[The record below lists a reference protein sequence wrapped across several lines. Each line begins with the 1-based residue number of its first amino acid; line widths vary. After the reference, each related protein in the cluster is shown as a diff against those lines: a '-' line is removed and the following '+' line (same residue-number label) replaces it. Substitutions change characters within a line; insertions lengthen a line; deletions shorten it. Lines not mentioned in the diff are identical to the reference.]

1 MFDASVLTSY
11 SFLVVAI
18 GTLFLA
24 ISSAALGTITVLK
37 GQSLIGDAIGHSAFP
52 GLVLAFMAFSSRSPV
67 ILLFGAIL
75 SGSLAFILIQVI
87 NRNSKI
93 GLDTILAVV
102 LSSFFGLGMALKS
115 YIQGNP
121 NYIGASQSGLSNYIF
136 GQAAYMMEGDVKI
149 ILVISISVLTLLLLF
164 YKEIKVFVFDE
175 VYAKTIGINE
185 KLIYAIIMIS
195 AMSLI
200 GAGLKIVG
208 AILISSLLIVPSI
221 AALQWSND
229 FFRVMLIAS
238 VIGGASAVLGT
249 YISTVYAGMST
260 GATIIVI
267 MTSLAFLSLIF
278 GPKGFIAKYKKRRA
292 YKWI

>member
-1 MFDASVLTSY
+1 MFNLDILTSY

-18 GTLFLA
+18 GTLLLA

-52 GLVLAFMAFSSRSPV
+52 GLVLAFMIFSSRNPV
-67 ILLFGAIL
+67 ILLFGAIF
-75 SGSLAFILIQVI
+75 SGSIAFVLIQII
-87 NRNSKI
+87 NRNSKL
-93 GLDTILAVV
+93 GLDTILAVI

-121 NYIGASQSGLSNYIF
+121 NYRGASQSGLSNYIF
-136 GQAAYMMEGDVKI
+136 GQAAYMMETDVKI
-149 ILVISISVLTLLLLF
+149 ILAISIAVLILLILF

-185 KLIYAIIMIS
+185 KFIYGIIMIS

-229 FFRVMLIAS
+229 FFKVMVIAS
-238 VIGGASAVLGT
+238 IIGGFSAVCGT
-249 YISTVYAGMST
+249 YISTVYDGMST

-267 MTSLAFLSLIF
+267 MTSLAFLSLLF

-292 YKWI
+292 YK

>member
-1 MFDASVLTSY
+1 MFDTSVLTSY

-24 ISSAALGTITVLK
+24 IASASLGTITVLK

-52 GLVLAFMAFSSRSPV
+52 GLVLSFMLFSSRNPV
-67 ILLFGAIL
+67 LLLFGAIL
-75 SGSLAFILIQVI
+75 SGSVAFILIQFI
-87 NRNSKI
+87 NKNSKI
-93 GLDTILAVV
+93 GLDTILATV

-121 NYIGASQSGLSNYIF
+121 NFKNASQSGLSNYIF
-136 GQAAYMMEGDVKI
+136 GQAAYMMESDVKI
-149 ILVISISVLTLLLLF
+149 IITISVLVLVLLILF

-185 KLIYAIIMIS
+185 KFIYGIIMIS

-229 FFRVMLIAS
+229 FFKVMVIAS
-238 VIGGASAVLGT
+238 IIGGFSAVLGT
-249 YISTVYAGMST
+249 YISTVYDGMST

-267 MTSLAFLSLIF
+267 MSIIAFISLIF
-278 GPKGFIAKYKKRRA
+278 SPKGLISKYKKRRS
-292 YKWI
+292 YK

>member
-1 MFDASVLTSY
+1 MFNLDVLTSY

-18 GTLFLA
+18 GTLLLA

-52 GLVLAFMAFSSRSPV
+52 GLVLAFMIFSSRNPL
-67 ILLFGAIL
+67 ILLLGAIL
-75 SGSLAFILIQVI
+75 SGSVAFVLIQVI
-87 NRNSKI
+87 NRNSKL
-93 GLDTILAVV
+93 GLDTILAVI

-115 YIQGNP
+115 HIQGNP
-121 NYIGASQSGLSNYIF
+121 NYRGASQSGLSNYIF
-136 GQAAYMMEGDVKI
+136 GQAAYMMEADVKI
-149 ILVISISVLTLLLLF
+149 ILVISVAVLLLLILF

-185 KLIYAIIMIS
+185 KFIYAIIMIS
-195 AMSLI
+195 AMSII

-229 FFRVMLIAS
+229 FFKVMVIAS
-238 VIGGASAVLGT
+238 LIGGFSAIFGT
-249 YISTVYAGMST
+249 YISTVYDGMST

-267 MTSLAFLSLIF
+267 MTSIAFLSLSF
-278 GPKGFIAKYKKRRA
+278 GPKGFIAKYKKRRS
-292 YKWI
+292 YK

>member
-1 MFDASVLTSY
+1 MFDTSVLTSY

-67 ILLFGAIL
+67 ILLFGAIV
-75 SGSLAFILIQVI
+75 SGSVAFILIQVI
-87 NRNSKI
+87 NKNSKV

-121 NYIGASQSGLSNYIF
+121 NFKGASQSGLSNYIF

-149 ILVISISVLTLLLLF
+149 ILVISIAVLILLFLF

-229 FFRVMLIAS
+229 FFKVMLIAS
-238 VIGGASAVLGT
+238 VIGGVSAVLGT
-249 YISTVYAGMST
+249 YISTVYQGMST

-278 GPKGFIAKYKKRRA
+278 GPKGFIAKYNKRRA
-292 YKWI
+292 YK

>member
-1 MFDASVLTSY
+1 MFDTSVLTSY

-75 SGSLAFILIQVI
+75 SGSVAFILIQVI
-87 NRNSKI
+87 NKNSKV

-115 YIQGNP
+115 YIQGNS
-121 NYIGASQSGLSNYIF
+121 NYRGASQSGLSNYIF

-149 ILVISISVLTLLLLF
+149 ILVISIAVLILLFLF

-229 FFRVMLIAS
+229 FFKVMLIAS
-238 VIGGASAVLGT
+238 VIGGFSAVLGT
-249 YISTVYAGMST
+249 YISTVYQGMST

-278 GPKGFIAKYKKRRA
+278 GPKGFIAKYNKRRA
-292 YKWI
+292 YK